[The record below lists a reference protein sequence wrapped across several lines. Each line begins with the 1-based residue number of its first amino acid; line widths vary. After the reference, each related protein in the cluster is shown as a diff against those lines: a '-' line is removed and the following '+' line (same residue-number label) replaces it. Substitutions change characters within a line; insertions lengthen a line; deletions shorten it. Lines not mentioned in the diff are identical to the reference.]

1 MSIYNEL
8 DQIITE
14 YVGYKEVGL
23 DYDDETG
30 QTFGQ
35 YDCADP
41 VLYDNIIEELS
52 RYIHRAFPFEYLSKD
67 AQACF
72 TEWESLLESQEMYAR
87 MRGED

>member
-14 YVGYKEVGL
+14 YVGYTEEG
-23 DYDDETG
+23 
-30 QTFGQ
+30 

-41 VLYDNIIEELS
+41 VLYNNIVEELS
-52 RYIHRAFPFEYLSKD
+52 RYIQRAFPFEYLSKD

-72 TEWESLLESQEMYAR
+72 TEWESLMESQEAYAK